1 MKLKEVVI
9 FELLNHKVVHS
20 GYNKAQYLVY
30 LFGQGLN
37 SVEHY
42 RGWTVVFSI
51 PDHPQNNN
59 TKRTLLIEAM
69 ISMIPKDDFTETTIF
84 PQEGRETQVC

>member
-1 MKLKEVVI
+1 MLSITYINDKAGNEAQRKWLS

-59 TKRTLLIEAM
+59 TKVTLLIEAN
-69 ISMIPKDDFTETTIF
+69 DYY
-84 PQEGRETQVC
+84 